1 MSLPL
6 DESGTSDDDEDRETE
21 YTLPDGTKVQAS
33 PLVSAEMM
41 LQDRALPARYCI
53 AGLDSRFNPLTD
65 RHPTLN

>member
-33 PLVSAEMM
+33 PLANAEMM
-41 LQDRALPARYCI
+41 LQDR
-53 AGLDSRFNPLTD
+53 GLTLCLTG
-65 RHPTLN
+65 PILYSWT